1 MTKPFTKLQVGVVGL
16 GRISNNHLRAISN
29 LPDTFVL
36 SAVCDT
42 QSSCLNNVSVS
53 KETQKFTSLED
64 LLKNSNIDIVSLCT
78 PSGLHAE
85 QAITAI
91 ENGVNVITEKPM
103 ATNLRDGFQMVAAA
117 QQHKKKLFVVKQNR
131 FNPSVLELKRA
142 IEAKR
147 FGKIHYVNV
156 NVFWTRP
163 QEYYDLADWRGTW
176 EFDGG
181 ALMNQASH
189 YVDLMDW
196 LIGPVEKVSTLMSTT
211 RNIEVED
218 TASVSLKWRNGALG
232 GLNVTMLTYPQNLEG
247 SILVIGENGTAKVG
261 GMALNKIELW
271 DFSHPLEN
279 DTNLINFSSDIKNE
293 YGNGHQKF
301 YEHAAKSIIDPS
313 SDFIDGKEGLKSLE
327 LLSAMYKSAREG
339 RVVPLP
345 LKL

>member
-1 MTKPFTKLQVGVVGL
+1 M
-16 GRISNNHLRAISN
+16 
-29 LPDTFVL
+29 
-36 SAVCDT
+36 
-42 QSSCLNNVSVS
+42 
-53 KETQKFTSLED
+53 
-64 LLKNSNIDIVSLCT
+64 
-78 PSGLHAE
+78 
-85 QAITAI
+85 
-91 ENGVNVITEKPM
+91 
-103 ATNLRDGFQMVAAA
+103 
-117 QQHKKKLFVVKQNR
+117 
-131 FNPSVLELKRA
+131 ELKRA

-181 ALMNQASH
+181 SDDQASH

-261 GMALNKIELW
+261 GMALNKIELGTSRIPW
-271 DFSHPLEN
+271 K
-279 DTNLINFSSDIKNE
+279 TI
-293 YGNGHQKF
+293 
-301 YEHAAKSIIDPS
+301 
-313 SDFIDGKEGLKSLE
+313 
-327 LLSAMYKSAREG
+327 RT
-339 RVVPLP
+339 
-345 LKL
+345 